1 MLKNKNILRLV
12 ALSAQLCL
20 TALITSAQV
29 SATHFTDS
37 ISDDYDALHYHFRAE
52 PIASGK
58 PCGWSVIAGY
68 ADGDSI
74 VIDLSL
80 SEADNSGLYRPVLTI
95 TADRFGQRVISA
107 TEETAA
113 WSVVARSGVD
123 DDSLTVDIG
132 QRQPALSLKL
142 PRRRLRTIT
151 SHCGDDMRPLRVS
164 FDAGDLDGKMT
175 AVAKI
180 ITGKELVFGSPDSL
194 YAYLANSN
202 NRTESLW
209 IMLDRDI
216 DARRFIIGGDYRLAT
231 VCSQDKSG
239 AIDIIYIDGARVSHD
254 KWKSMRLKGRLV
266 PTPFTDHYDLMWVE
280 PTGNVISEEA
290 SADILENGTIL
301 RLNFPLYSSS
311 VRFRRAQIK

>member
-1 MLKNKNILRLV
+1 MLKNKTIRRFV

-37 ISDDYDALHYHFRAE
+37 ISDDYDAFHYHFRTE

-58 PCGWSVIAGY
+58 PCRWSVVARY

-80 SEADNSGLYRPVLTI
+80 SEADNSGLYRPALAVS
-95 TADRFGQRVISA
+95 ADRFGRRVVSA

-142 PRRRLRTIT
+142 PRRRLSTIT
-151 SHCGDDMRPLRVS
+151 SHCGTDMRPLRVS
-164 FDAGDLDGKMT
+164 FDAGGLDGKLT
-175 AVAKI
+175 ASAKI
-180 ITGKELVFGSPDSL
+180 ITAKELVFDSPDSL
-194 YAYLANSN
+194 YAHLADSHNQA
-202 NRTESLW
+202 EGLW
-209 IMLDRDI
+209 VMLDRDT

-231 VCSQDKSG
+231 VCSPDQSG
-239 AIDIIYIDGARVSHD
+239 AVDIIYIDGARVSHD

-266 PTPFTDHYDLMWVE
+266 PTPFTGHYDLMWVE

-311 VRFRRAQIK
+311 VRFRRAEIK